1 MWGICDRLL
10 ECLPGILVD
19 KYYLC
24 YNILSINSFVPNH
37 QGKGIMFSIY
47 KSRKINTRVRNV
59 LLIVMLMLMFTTS
72 LASAADDGTTL
83 TLTRL
88 DNTKVGI
95 LIVFPNGISGEFGGL
110 IYPHYFDCETYPPDT
125 IYCIA
130 TLPYWVDA
138 ATLHIFGI
146 PGGDVVFSEIISV
159 PRNPGEPDEL
169 PPPPPPSEE
178 CSDCQASPR

>member
-1 MWGICDRLL
+1 
-10 ECLPGILVD
+10 
-19 KYYLC
+19 
-24 YNILSINSFVPNH
+24 
-37 QGKGIMFSIY
+37 MFSLF
-47 KSRKINTRVRNV
+47 KSRKINTKVRNV
-59 LLIVMLMLMFTTS
+59 LLIVVLMLMFTTS

-83 TLTRL
+83 TLSRL

-95 LIVFPNGISGEFGGL
+95 QIVFPNGISGEFGGL

-169 PPPPPPSEE
+169 PPPPPPIEE
-178 CSDCQASPR
+178 CSECQTGPL